1 MKCNRFVVLLAAAV
15 MLVLC
20 VAANAVEVIPY
31 NKIPNDIF
39 ANEIKAAKTWTGE
52 EVCIRG
58 TVDKVL
64 SKEGNAVV
72 QLKSSGSGYDGS
84 AYEYEYHCR
93 FDGIPDAVAELES
106 GQTVSITAVVQGW
119 GFIMDI
125 TYYRSVEVYLSQ
137 SQLN

>member
-1 MKCNRFVVLLAAAV
+1 MKCNRFVVLGAVAV

-20 VAANAVEVIPY
+20 AAANAVEVIRY
-31 NKIPNDIF
+31 DRIPNDIF
-39 ANEIKAAKTWTGE
+39 ANEIKAAKTWKGK

-58 TVDKVL
+58 TIDKVL
-64 SKEGNAVV
+64 SKGGNAVV
-72 QLKSSGSGYDGS
+72 QLKSSGSG
-84 AYEYEYHCR
+84 YEYEYHCR

-106 GQTVSITAVVQGW
+106 GQTVSITGVVQGW